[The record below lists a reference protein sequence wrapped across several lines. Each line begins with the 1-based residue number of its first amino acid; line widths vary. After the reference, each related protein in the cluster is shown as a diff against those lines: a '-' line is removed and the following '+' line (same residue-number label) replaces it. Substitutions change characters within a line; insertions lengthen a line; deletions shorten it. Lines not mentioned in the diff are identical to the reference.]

1 MIYVQD
7 LTKSLSPS
15 DQEEL
20 GNHVVLA
27 CYSTPVER
35 RWLKHIT
42 VRNDGANDIAGYW
55 SVSVTTDNA
64 TRIVR
69 DISAFIVLNRYYLKD
84 LDDLKDTLSHE
95 YGHHVTLSYLMAS
108 RNFADSMHA
117 LKQERAPIDYYRAR
131 NIENAYA
138 SIDPSYKNGWN
149 NCDKEILAE
158 DYRVLFTSS
167 KSPHRMASK
176 HQPPSEMVRDWIWHL
191 FHPHHLGGGW
201 QF

>member
-95 YGHHVTLSYLMAS
+95 YGHHVTLSYLMA
-108 RNFADSMHA
+108 
-117 LKQERAPIDYYRAR
+117 AR